1 MRGKRGKPTACTW
14 HWFVFMDE
22 ALGQRRSSA
31 VTFIHCL
38 HPRGGIRAKCSGGET
53 AGGNRGTY
61 VGCPYWAGKADGDG
75 EKACS
80 AKQDKAKPP
89 CQYFWKN
96 VLFFCIHFCLER
108 HLPICLKGLKYA
120 MTYYTSIIHKPL
132 MACAN
137 KGPFLYFTL
146 YGPNALIEIK
156 QK

>member
-22 ALGQRRSSA
+22 ALGRGDPLPWRLFIASIQEEESGPSAAVEKQQEGTEGHTVCRFSVLSQKSWKSMSSKA
-31 VTFIHCL
+31 RQ
-38 HPRGGIRAKCSGGET
+38 PAYQ
-53 AGGNRGTY
+53 Y
-61 VGCPYWAGKADGDG
+61 V
-75 EKACS
+75 
-80 AKQDKAKPP
+80 
-89 CQYFWKN
+89 WKN

-120 MTYYTSIIHKPL
+120 MTYTTIIL

-137 KGPFLYFTL
+137 KGPVWHFTW